1 MLDLLC
7 QGSSKTIRLSLPS
20 GADPNSINYKTIV
33 VPTEVSGCEDW
44 EERQVQIGYLS
55 GKKDSNF
62 NAVGRGICG
71 SLDIPAS
78 VFKGVSKKGMVQV
91 H

>member
-1 MLDLLC
+1 MLDFFVLGIE
-7 QGSSKTIRLSLPS
+7 QDYSSEPS
-20 GADPNSINYKTIV
+20 KRCWPEQHKLQDNRGPH
-33 VPTEVSGCEDW
+33 VSGCEDW

-62 NAVGRGICG
+62 NAVGRGICD